1 MMIFELGHKYGKY
14 YVLNRK
20 SDSVLVTNG
29 KKLTNHKILIDDN
42 GNEYFIVGESKRVR
56 AK

>member
-1 MMIFELGHKYGKY
+1 MMIFELGHKYGRY
-14 YVLNRK
+14 YVLNRE

-42 GNEYFIVGESKRVR
+42 GGNVIVGESKRVR